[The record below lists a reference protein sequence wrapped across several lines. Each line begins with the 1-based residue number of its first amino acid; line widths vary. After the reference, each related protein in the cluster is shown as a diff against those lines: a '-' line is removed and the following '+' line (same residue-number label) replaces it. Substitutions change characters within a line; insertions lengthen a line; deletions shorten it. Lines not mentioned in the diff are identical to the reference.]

1 MVVVA
6 VAGGT
11 GGIGGAIVDTLRPNP
26 HHKMV
31 ILTRKIPDAPHAT
44 DTFVTLDYSDVD
56 AMAKALDDNNVHTVI
71 SALRVF
77 DPASSEAESNLV
89 KATAKAKIPKR
100 FIASAWGIQYADETP
115 VGQARGRTLTE
126 LRTTDL
132 EWTRFDNG
140 FFLDYYG
147 PPTFKSYMQRVA
159 WAIDI
164 ANKKAGIPGTG
175 NEPMTFTHTFDVAK
189 FVVAALDLP
198 KWERLMYCYGE
209 KTTWNKVLK
218 QAEADKMIGSK
229 FDVSYDPPEKL
240 NKGEVS
246 ELPFNRNA
254 ADLPQKV
261 LEGLMAL
268 WGLYVLEGKYD
279 MPTDKALNNVFP
291 SIQPLK
297 VEDNNVAVLEI
308 GDLIAGPDVVDLAD
322 LAFVKNAIKGINGIS
337 CE

>member
-26 HHKMV
+26 HHKMI

-77 DPASSEAESNLV
+77 DPASSDAESNLV
-89 KATAKAKIPKR
+89 KATAKAKIPRR
-100 FIASAWGIQYADETP
+100 FIASAWGIQYADKTP

-164 ANKKAGIPGTG
+164 AHKKAGIPGTG
-175 NEPMTFTHTFDVAK
+175 NEPMTFTYTFDVAK

-198 KWERLMYCYGE
+198 KWEQLMYCYG
-209 KTTWNKVLK
+209 
-218 QAEADKMIGSK
+218 SK
-229 FDVSYDPPEKL
+229 FNVSYDPPEKL
-240 NKGEVS
+240 EKGEVS

-261 LEGLMAL
+261 LEDLMSL

-279 MPTDKALNNVFP
+279 MPTDKALNNLFP

-297 VEDNNVAVLEI
+297 VEDVMEMWR
-308 GDLIAGPDVVDLAD
+308 
-322 LAFVKNAIKGINGIS
+322 
-337 CE
+337 

>member
-11 GGIGGAIVDTLRPNP
+11 GGIGGAIVDTLRPSP
-26 HHKMV
+26 HHKMI

-56 AMAKALDDNNVHTVI
+56 AMAKALDDNHVHTVI
-71 SALRVF
+71 SAPRVF

-115 VGQARGRTLTE
+115 VGQARGRTFTE
-126 LRTTDL
+126 LRTTNL

-140 FFLDYYG
+140 FFLDCYG
-147 PPTFKSYMQRVA
+147 PPKFKSYMQRVA
-159 WAIDI
+159 WAIGI

-175 NEPMTFTHTFDVAK
+175 NEPMAFT

-198 KWERLMYCYGE
+198 KLEQLMYCYGE
-209 KTTWNKVLK
+209 KTTWNK
-218 QAEADKMIGSK
+218 
-229 FDVSYDPPEKL
+229 FDVAYDPPEEL
-240 NKGEVS
+240 EKGEVT
-246 ELPFNRNA
+246 ELPFNKNA

-261 LEGLMAL
+261 LEGLMSL
-268 WGLYVLEGKYD
+268 WGLYILEGKYD

-297 VEDNNVAVLEI
+297 VEDVL
-308 GDLIAGPDVVDLAD
+308 GLWQ
-322 LAFVKNAIKGINGIS
+322 
-337 CE
+337 